1 MWKEDGAMSLRRWML
16 VLAALLALVLAAGC
30 GGDDDDEENGAAG
43 TEAVDTGG
51 TGDGGAVPEFSTVE
65 EGVLTVGSDVP
76 FPPFEFREGDELTGF
91 DVDLMEE
98 IASRLGLDEVRWVDT
113 SFDTIFTQLAG
124 GRFDAVASATTITEE
139 RSQIVNFS
147 EPYYLAQQAL
157 TVNTAETPD
166 IASLDDLASGDVVAV
181 QQGTTGE
188 IWARENLPEGVD
200 VRSFPEAP
208 DTYTALEA
216 GNVTA
221 VVFDEPS
228 ALSEAE
234 TRADLEVV
242 QPIDTGER
250 YGFPVNPENEALL
263 EAINATLAEMIA
275 DGTYSEIY
283 SSYPDLPPGGN
294 VAEN

>member
-1 MWKEDGAMSLRRWML
+1 MPLRNL
-16 VLAALLALVLAAGC
+16 ALLIAALLALAVVAGC
-30 GGDDDDEENGAAG
+30 GGDDDDENGAAD
-43 TEAVDTGG
+43 TEAADTGA
-51 TGDGGAVPEFSTVE
+51 DGEEALPDFSTVE
-65 EGVLTVGSDVP
+65 DGILTVGSDIP

-139 RSQIVNFS
+139 RSQIVSFTD
-147 EPYYLAQQAL
+147 PYYLAQQAL

-166 IASLDDLASGDVVAV
+166 LTSVDGLGSGDVVAV

-188 IWARENLPEGVD
+188 IWARDNVPEGVQI
-200 VRSFPEAP
+200 RSFPEAP

-221 VVFDEPS
+221 VIFDEPS
-228 ALSEAE
+228 ALSEAQRRE
-234 TRADLEVV
+234 DLEVV
-242 QPIDTGER
+242 ATLDTGER
-250 YGFPVNPENEALL
+250 YGFPVDPENEELL
-263 EAINATLAEMIA
+263 EAMNAVLAEMIE
-275 DGTYSEIY
+275 DGTYGEIY
-283 SSYPDLPPGGN
+283 SAYPDLPPGGN
-294 VAEN
+294 IAEES

>member
-1 MWKEDGAMSLRRWML
+1 MPLRNL
-16 VLAALLALVLAAGC
+16 ALLIAALLALAVVAGC
-30 GGDDDDEENGAAG
+30 GGDDDDENGAAD
-43 TEAVDTGG
+43 TEAADTGA
-51 TGDGGAVPEFSTVE
+51 DGEEALPDFSTVE
-65 EGVLTVGSDVP
+65 DGILTVGSDIP

-139 RSQIVNFS
+139 RSQIVSFTD
-147 EPYYLAQQAL
+147 PYYLAQQAL

-166 IASLDDLASGDVVAV
+166 LTSVDGLGSGDVVAV

-188 IWARENLPEGVD
+188 IWARDNVPEGVQI
-200 VRSFPEAP
+200 RSFPEAP

-221 VVFDEPS
+221 VIFDEPS
-228 ALSEAE
+228 ALSEAQRRE
-234 TRADLEVV
+234 DLEVV
-242 QPIDTGER
+242 ATLDTGER
-250 YGFPVNPENEALL
+250 YGFPVNPENEELL
-263 EAINATLAEMIA
+263 EAMNAVLAEMIE
-275 DGTYSEIY
+275 DGTYGEIY
-283 SSYPDLPPGGN
+283 SAYPDLPPGGN
-294 VAEN
+294 IAEES

>member
-1 MWKEDGAMSLRRWML
+1 MPLRN
-16 VLAALLALVLAAGC
+16 LALLIVALLALAVVAGC
-30 GGDDDDEENGAAG
+30 GGDDDDENGAAD
-43 TEAVDTGG
+43 TEAADTGS
-51 TGDGGAVPEFSTVE
+51 DGEEALPDFSTVE
-65 EGVLTVGSDVP
+65 DGILTVGSDIP

-139 RSQIVNFS
+139 RSQIVSFTD
-147 EPYYLAQQAL
+147 PYYLAQQAL

-166 IASLDDLASGDVVAV
+166 LTSVDGLGSGDVVAV

-188 IWARENLPEGVD
+188 IWARDNVPEGVQI
-200 VRSFPEAP
+200 RSFPEAP

-221 VVFDEPS
+221 VIFDEPS
-228 ALSEAE
+228 ALSEAQRRE
-234 TRADLEVV
+234 DLEVV
-242 QPIDTGER
+242 ATLDTGER
-250 YGFPVNPENEALL
+250 YGFPVNPENEELL
-263 EAINATLAEMIA
+263 EAMNAVLAEMIE
-275 DGTYSEIY
+275 DGTYGEIY
-283 SSYPDLPPGGN
+283 SAYPDLPPGGN
-294 VAEN
+294 IAEES

>member
-1 MWKEDGAMSLRRWML
+1 MPLRNL
-16 VLAALLALVLAAGC
+16 TLLIAALLALAVVAGC
-30 GGDDDDEENGAAG
+30 GGDDDDEGADGPEAAETGAA
-43 TEAVDTGG
+43 
-51 TGDGGAVPEFSTVE
+51 DGEGLPEFSTVE
-65 EGVLTVGSDVP
+65 DGVLTVGSDIP

-124 GRFDAVASATTITEE
+124 GRFDAIASATTITEE
-139 RSQIVNFS
+139 RSQIVSFT

-166 IASLDDLASGDVVAV
+166 LTSVDGLSSGDVVAV

-188 IWARENLPEGVD
+188 IWARENVPEGVQI
-200 VRSFPEAP
+200 RSFPEAP

-234 TRADLEVV
+234 RREDLEVV
-242 QPIDTGER
+242 ATIDTGER
-250 YGFPVNPENEALL
+250 YGFPVNPENDELL
-263 EAINATLAEMIA
+263 EAMNAVLAEMIE
-275 DGTYSEIY
+275 DGTYDEIY
-283 SSYPDLPPGGN
+283 SAYPDLPPGGSI
-294 VAEN
+294 AQES